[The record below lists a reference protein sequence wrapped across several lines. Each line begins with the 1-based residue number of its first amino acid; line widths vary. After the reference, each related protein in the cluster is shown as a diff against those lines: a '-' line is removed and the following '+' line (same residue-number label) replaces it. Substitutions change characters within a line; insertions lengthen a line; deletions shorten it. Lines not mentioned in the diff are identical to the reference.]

1 MANYPA
7 SQSPGS
13 TVSAHLARLVAL
25 LSVVLVACL
34 PPSGSAISSDEPE
47 PGRLELFA
55 VDPFEKPIGYSLVRG
70 NAKQQVEARFG
81 KPQALQTW
89 QADDRTS
96 AAKLNFYRF
105 TYPGLVFVVGEG
117 EDRARS
123 WIESIELSDGHP
135 ALKFGLGIGV
145 SADTVAT
152 TFAPASTS
160 RSVSAPVPG
169 PTSRTVSP
177 GLSLAAYEDRNDT
190 SVESYVELT
199 FTLDDSGVVQKI
211 LIETISL

>member
-1 MANYPA
+1 M
-7 SQSPGS
+7 SW
-13 TVSAHLARLVAL
+13 
-25 LSVVLVACL
+25 
-34 PPSGSAISSDEPE
+34 
-47 PGRLELFA
+47 
-55 VDPFEKPIGYSLVRG
+55 
-70 NAKQQVEARFG
+70 RFG

-152 TFAPASTS
+152 TFAPAKAVRGASDLRLAT
-160 RSVSAPVPG
+160 
-169 PTSRTVSP
+169 TV
-177 GLSLAAYEDRNDT
+177 YEDRNDIA
-190 SVESYVELT
+190 VESYVELT
-199 FTLDDSGVVQKI
+199 FRLDGAGVVQKI

>member
-7 SQSPGS
+7 SQSLGS
-13 TVSAHLARLVAL
+13 TASAHLARLLAL

-34 PPSGSAISSDEPE
+34 PPSGSAVSSDEPE
-47 PGRLELFA
+47 PGRLERFA
-55 VDPFEKPIGYSLVRG
+55 VDPFQEPIGYSLVRG

-123 WIESIELSDGHP
+123 WMDSIDLSDGHP
-135 ALKFGLGIGV
+135 ALKFGLGVGV

-152 TFAPASTS
+152 TFAPANAV
-160 RSVSAPVPG
+160 RG
-169 PTSRTVSP
+169 PSDLRLATTV
-177 GLSLAAYEDRNDT
+177 YEDRNDT

-199 FTLDDSGVVQKI
+199 FRLDGAGVVQEI